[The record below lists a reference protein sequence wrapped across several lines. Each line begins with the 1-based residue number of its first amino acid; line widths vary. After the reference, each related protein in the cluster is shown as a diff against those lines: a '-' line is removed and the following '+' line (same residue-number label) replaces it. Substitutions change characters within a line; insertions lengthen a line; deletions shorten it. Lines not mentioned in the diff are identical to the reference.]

1 MPEDISA
8 SCCWWLQRGG
18 AEMTEKCCA
27 CFSAPRLTHLTAP
40 SASLPSRIPQPRS
53 GLGGRGQE
61 LSLPAGSS
69 DGSHTQSAGPDHESD
84 PSCTPLE
91 EGSLGVLHTASLGRL
106 LHGTRCLGWSGAS
119 VLRVLP
125 AGVLQEWGCVRAGAV
140 QEGQTELGGGLRARE
155 QGNWEHRSQT
165 RGEREVGMG
174 KNPHFQGKIRQGREE
189 AMENER
195 RRRGNGQGKIKATT
209 AAGSGDLV
217 CSCPR
222 FASP

>member
-1 MPEDISA
+1 MVTA
-8 SCCWWLQRGG
+8 WWSRDDGEVLCLLLSSSPHPSHCSFCLAPQQDPPAKERAGWPGTG
-18 AEMTEKCCA
+18 A
-27 CFSAPRLTHLTAP
+27 
-40 SASLPSRIPQPRS
+40 
-53 GLGGRGQE
+53 

-69 DGSHTQSAGPDHESD
+69 DGSHTQSTGPDHESD
-84 PSCTPLE
+84 PSCTLLE
-91 EGSLGVLHTASLGRL
+91 EGSSGVLHTASLGRL

-119 VLRVLP
+119 VLWVLP
-125 AGVLQEWGCVRAGAV
+125 AGVSQEWGCVRAGAV
-140 QEGQTELGGGLRARE
+140 QEGQTELGRGLRARE

-165 RGEREVGMG
+165 RGGREVGMG

-195 RRRGNGQGKIKATT
+195 RRGNGQGKIKATT
-209 AAGSGDLV
+209 AAGSGGLV